1 VRLPRADDEAKRH
14 AAAVSVDIYVDARA
28 RLAEGPRWDAEAGV
42 LLWVDIERGEVH
54 RGEEVLRFDERV
66 GCVAPVAGGGLLVAT
81 ARRLVLEGATVAE
94 FPHAD
99 DLRAND
105 GVCDDRG
112 RLWVGTMAV
121 DERDGDA
128 ALYRFDGR
136 LELILEG
143 VGLSNGIGWS
153 PDRTRMYYVDSL
165 TQRVDVFDYDGDVAN
180 RRPFVTIDR
189 DDGIPDGLA
198 VDDEGGVWVALWDGA
213 CVRRYD
219 EDGRLAE
226 ELAIPGRNVTA
237 CCFGGVDGRSLFV
250 TTAEPDGRIYVA
262 DVGVGGPPAQPF
274 RSTAPSDA
282 EPTSAR

>member
-1 VRLPRADDEAKRH
+1 M
-14 AAAVSVDIYVDARA
+14 SVEVYVDSRA
-28 RLAEGPRWDAEAGV
+28 RLAEGPRWDAESGV
-42 LLWVDIERGEVH
+42 LLWVDIEGGEVH

-66 GCVAPVAGGGLLVAT
+66 GAVAPVGGGGLLVAT
-81 ARRLVLEGATVAE
+81 ASRLVLDGVTVAE

-112 RLWVGTMAV
+112 RLWIGTMAL

-128 ALYRFDGR
+128 ALYRFDGKLVR
-136 LELILEG
+136 ILDG
-143 VGLSNGIGWS
+143 VGMSNGIGWS

-165 TQRVDVFDYDGDVAN
+165 TRRVDVFDYDGEIAN
-180 RRPFVTIDR
+180 RRPFVAIDR
-189 DDGIPDGLA
+189 DDGVPDGLA
-198 VDDEGGVWVALWDGA
+198 VDDEGGVWVALWGGS

-219 EDGRLAE
+219 PDGALDGQ
-226 ELAIPGRNVTA
+226 LAIPAENVTA
-237 CCFGGVDGRSLFV
+237 CCFGGADGRSLFV
-250 TTAEPDGRIYVA
+250 TTGAPDGRVYVV
-262 DVGVGGPPAQPF
+262 DVAVSGPPAQPF